1 MTLKVLLFSPSTAKA
16 DFLESGELE
25 VGNHIALTSKCSR
38 EV

>member
-16 DFLESGELE
+16 DCLESGELE
-25 VGNHIALTSKCSR
+25 VGNRIALTSKGSC